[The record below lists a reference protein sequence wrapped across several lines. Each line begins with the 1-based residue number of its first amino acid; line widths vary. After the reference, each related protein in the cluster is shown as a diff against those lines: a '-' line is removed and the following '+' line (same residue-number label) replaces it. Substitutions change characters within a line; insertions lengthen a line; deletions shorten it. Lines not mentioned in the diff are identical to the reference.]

1 MVLVSAK
8 HNEHIP
14 GDAIRVGVCR
24 NEKSFNIIY
33 LKPAT
38 SEPKKKSLQAY
49 KQLCTAADKKDEKI
63 ARKEDKQTVKE
74 TEKKKAKKLDTKE
87 KIKGKETKEKL
98 EEQNTEKK
106 KTNAKPEKGGLKR
119 KREEDSKEELQSKR
133 REYSSLGE
141 VEYGSFGQLKPTA
154 KRQALQAWIKEHA
167 SNWAKWEPP
176 NKFSIFDDSKKSPA
190 WRKATNIV
198 EVRDH
203 AEAKTGRN
211 FKADMLVNF
220 ESYIT
225 FRPTQEDFL

>member
-119 KREEDSKEELQSKR
+119 KREEDSKEELQGKR

-141 VEYGSFGQLKPTA
+141 VEYGSFGKLKPTA

-176 NKFSIFDDSKKSPA
+176 NKFSIFDDSQKSPA
-190 WRKATNIV
+190 WRK
-198 EVRDH
+198 
-203 AEAKTGRN
+203 
-211 FKADMLVNF
+211 
-220 ESYIT
+220 ESHKHC
-225 FRPTQEDFL
+225 RSARSC

>member
-1 MVLVSAK
+1 MQKRKVI
-8 HNEHIP
+8 H
-14 GDAIRVGVCR
+14 
-24 NEKSFNIIY
+24 IIY